1 MACGISLGFLYCRTT
16 PTNTDI
22 DKIIEAFKECNCLIG
37 DLNLSHRIEEHR
49 QKLKK
54 LCKYSKQSILNDITR
69 SISNNQL
76 DYVLIDDKIKENCFA
91 TSFYNFIS
99 DHKSITIRIGL
110 FGNILSTVMK
120 ERLYFDKESHLKQK
134 CRLSNQ
140 EVEEP
145 MLLSSSDSSDS
156 NNSFS
161 EATFKRRFF
170 NRDGTK
176 CWMNSCLQLILNALD
191 RVEDT
196 SRFISPLGCQ
206 LLKLKDCDS
215 SSLNPRSIIDTIM
228 EVEDIR
234 IAKRISEITECQFDQ
249 SQIDRLTQ
257 NIIRYDLSEG
267 QQCIRDLLLC
277 LQVNAESW
285 PEVCSL
291 FEFKLNHS
299 TICLNCSYTHVTQT
313 TEMYLE
319 LQVSNRMSN
328 LNELIEEYLNQSEL
342 VTLKCEDGCGKVV
355 QKEKRTQLSSCIASK
370 YIIVVLQRGIQT
382 PHGFRVVKN
391 RLTATGELFIR

>member
-1 MACGISLGFLYCRTT
+1 M
-16 PTNTDI
+16 
-22 DKIIEAFKECNCLIG
+22 
-37 DLNLSHRIEEHR
+37 
-49 QKLKK
+49 
-54 LCKYSKQSILNDITR
+54 
-69 SISNNQL
+69 
-76 DYVLIDDKIKENCFA
+76 
-91 TSFYNFIS
+91 
-99 DHKSITIRIGL
+99 
-110 FGNILSTVMK
+110 
-120 ERLYFDKESHLKQK
+120 
-134 CRLSNQ
+134 
-140 EVEEP
+140 
-145 MLLSSSDSSDS
+145 
-156 NNSFS
+156 
-161 EATFKRRFF
+161 
-170 NRDGTK
+170 
-176 CWMNSCLQLILNALD
+176 NALD

-196 SRFISPLGCQ
+196 SIFISPLGCQ

-285 PEVCSL
+285 QEVCSL

-328 LNELIEEYLNQSEL
+328 LNELIEEYLNQSERCL
-342 VTLKCEDGCGKVV
+342 W
-355 QKEKRTQLSSCIASK
+355 
-370 YIIVVLQRGIQT
+370 
-382 PHGFRVVKN
+382 
-391 RLTATGELFIR
+391 